1 MPDDPRG
8 RNRRRTAPC
17 VFCARCLKWQRP
29 LTLHLKGWP
38 LIQPTN
44 WLAHT
49 QLSGDNHLTNVWPA
63 PPHMEGASDCS
74 SRRPHVIDN
83 RAHFTLLAH
92 QETRRGRWRHRLCL
106 LVFLSLHIGRRVLL
120 WDNGECALGR
130 AVLHLV
136 LVSLQS
142 PIINDSLWTCALAGG
157 ESSSAMHQRLST
169 ALY

>member
-63 PPHMEGASDCS
+63 PPHMEGASDCT

-83 RAHFTLLAH
+83 GAHFTLLAH

-106 LVFLSLHIGRRVLL
+106 LVYCFSRSILGGGCYCGMTGSVHWGGRFCSSCRFPYSLPLL
-120 WDNGECALGR
+120 MTASE
-130 AVLHLV
+130 LV
-136 LVSLQS
+136 
-142 PIINDSLWTCALAGG
+142 P
-157 ESSSAMHQRLST
+157 
-169 ALY
+169 

>member
-63 PPHMEGASDCS
+63 PPHMEGASDCTG
-74 SRRPHVIDN
+74 RRPHVIDN

-92 QETRRGRWRHRLCL
+92 QETWRGGRWQHKFSSVYWCFSRSILGGGCYCGITGSVYRGGRFCSSCWFPYSL
-106 LVFLSLHIGRRVLL
+106 LLL
-120 WDNGECALGR
+120 MTASE
-130 AVLHLV
+130 LV
-136 LVSLQS
+136 
-142 PIINDSLWTCALAGG
+142 P
-157 ESSSAMHQRLST
+157 
-169 ALY
+169 